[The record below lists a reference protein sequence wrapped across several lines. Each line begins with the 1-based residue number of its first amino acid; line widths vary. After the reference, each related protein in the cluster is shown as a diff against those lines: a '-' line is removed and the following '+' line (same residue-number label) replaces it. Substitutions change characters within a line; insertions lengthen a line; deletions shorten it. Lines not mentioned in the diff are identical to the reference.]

1 MDKIMI
7 TPVIMAGGTGSR
19 LWPLSRKLFPKQFL
33 KVATE
38 NTMIQE
44 TLLRLS
50 GLDTAQPLT
59 ICNEEHRFIVAE
71 QLREINELGT
81 IILEPVGRNTA
92 PAIALA
98 ALTEL
103 NKGNDPVLLVLA
115 ADHVIENTD
124 EFQRVVKNSAEL
136 AEAGKLVTF
145 GIVPSHAET
154 GYGYIRAGARVEGTK
169 LESAELET
177 ESAKLEAFSVDSFVE
192 KPDLATA
199 EEYLASGE
207 FYWNS
212 GMFMFKAS
220 RYIEELAKFSPDI
233 LAACQASLEHT
244 ASDLDFIRVDA
255 DVFTACPDDSIDY
268 AVMEKTDSAVVVP
281 LDAAWNDIGSFSA
294 IWDLKDKDENGNVHQ
309 GDVLSHSSTNSL
321 VIAEQKLVATVG
333 VDNII
338 VVETKDSILV
348 ANKDNVQDVKK
359 IVEQLKSLGR
369 TEADI
374 HRQVYRPWGHY
385 DSIDFGARDQVK
397 RITVKP
403 GEKLS
408 IQMHHHRAEHWI
420 VVAGTAKVTNGE
432 KTFLLTE
439 NQSTYIPA
447 GEIHALE
454 NPGVLELELI
464 EVQSGSYL
472 GEDDIVRF
480 EDRYGRAY

>member
-1 MDKIMI
+1 MI

-50 GLDTAQPLT
+50 GLETAQPLT

-103 NKGNDPVLLVLA
+103 NNGNDPVLLVLA

-124 EFQRVVKNSAEL
+124 EFQRVVKRSAQL

-154 GYGYIRAGARVEGTK
+154 GYGYIRQGKAVAGTSGFAV
-169 LESAELET
+169 AE
-177 ESAKLEAFSVDSFVE
+177 FVE
-192 KPDLATA
+192 KPDLDTA
-199 EEYLASGE
+199 NSYLESGD
-207 FYWNS
+207 YLWNS

-220 RYIEELAKFSPDI
+220 RYVEELTKFNPEI
-233 LAACQASLEHT
+233 VAVCKKALAHT
-244 ASDLDFIRVDA
+244 STDLDFVRVDETE
-255 DVFTACPDDSIDY
+255 FTQCPDDSIDY
-268 AVMEKTDSAVVVP
+268 AVMEPLCRAEGSESVVVVP
-281 LDAAWNDIGSFSA
+281 LDAEWNDIGSFSA

-321 VIAEQKLVATVG
+321 VIAEQKLVAIVG

-338 VVETKDSILV
+338 VVETKDAVLV

-359 IVEQLKSLGR
+359 IVEQLKALGR

-385 DSIDFGARDQVK
+385 DSIDFGSRDQVK

-420 VVAGTAKVTNGE
+420 VVSGTAKVTNGD
-432 KTFLLTE
+432 KTLLLTE
-439 NQSTYIPA
+439 NQSTYIPV
-447 GEIHALE
+447 GVIHALE
-454 NPGVLELELI
+454 NPGVLPLELI

-480 EDRYGRAY
+480 EDRYGRA